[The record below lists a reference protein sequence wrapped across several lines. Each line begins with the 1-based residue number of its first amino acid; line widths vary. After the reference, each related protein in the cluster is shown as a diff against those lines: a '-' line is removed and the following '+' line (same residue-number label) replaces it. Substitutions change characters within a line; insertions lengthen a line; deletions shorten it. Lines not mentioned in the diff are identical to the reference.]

1 MIDFSDVQA
10 AYSRIQSLVKKTPLV
25 HSKYLSDFCGG
36 QVYLKLENQQITNSF
51 KVRGAMNKLLS
62 LTPEEKKKG
71 VLAVST
77 GNHAQA
83 IGVAAEHLKIPA
95 KIIIPENT
103 PENKI
108 EKIKKYDVTI
118 KKYDV
123 TLEIYQ
129 GDYDET
135 ELYALKLSKNSESI
149 FVSGYN
155 DNFIAAGQGTIGIEL
170 ADQLQTATDV
180 LVPVGRGGLISG
192 VAIAVKTL
200 LPNTRVIG
208 VQPDTNP
215 AFYESLKAG
224 KIIDVELFDSIA
236 DGISGGIEKGSITF
250 DIVQKYVDEILLV
263 KEETL
268 KEAIKLLWKEDK
280 QKVEGAA
287 ALAISPILED
297 PSDYKDKVIVAIIS
311 GGNID
316 EELFQQLIK

>member
-1 MIDFSDVQA
+1 MIDFLDVQA

-108 EKIKKYDVTI
+108 EKIKKYDVT
-118 KKYDV
+118 
-123 TLEIYQ
+123 LEIYQ
-129 GDYDET
+129 GDYDEA
-135 ELYALKLSKNSESI
+135 ELYTRELSKSTESI
-149 FVSGYN
+149 FISGYN
-155 DNFIAAGQGTIGIEL
+155 DNYIAAGQGTIGIEL
-170 ADQLQTATDV
+170 ADQLQTITDV
-180 LVPVGRGGLISG
+180 IVPVGGGGLISG
-192 VAIAVKTL
+192 IAVAIKTL
-200 LPNTRVIG
+200 LPKARVIG
-208 VQPDTNP
+208 VQSEASP

-236 DGISGGIEKGSITF
+236 DGMWGGIEKGSVTF

-263 KEETL
+263 KEETI
-268 KEAIKLLWKEDK
+268 KKAIGLLWKEDN
-280 QKVEGAA
+280 QKVEGSAA
-287 ALAISPILED
+287 AAIAPLLED
-297 PSDYKDKVIVAIIS
+297 RSNFKDKTIVSIMS
-311 GGNID
+311 GGNIN
-316 EELFQQLIK
+316 EELFHQLIN

>member
-36 QVYLKLENQQITNSF
+36 QVYLKLENKQITNSF

-108 EKIKKYDVTI
+108 EKIKKYDVT
-118 KKYDV
+118 
-123 TLEIYQ
+123 LEIYQ
-129 GDYDET
+129 GDYDEA
-135 ELYALKLSKNSESI
+135 ELYTLELSKRTESI
-149 FVSGYN
+149 FISGYN
-155 DNFIAAGQGTIGIEL
+155 DNYIAAGQGTIGIEL
-170 ADQLQTATDV
+170 ADQLQTITDV
-180 LVPVGRGGLISG
+180 IVPVGGGGLISG
-192 VAIAVKTL
+192 ISVAIKSL
-200 LPNTRVIG
+200 LPKARVIG
-208 VQPDTNP
+208 IQSEASP

-236 DGISGGIEKGSITF
+236 DGMWGGIEKGSITF
-250 DIVQKYVDEILLV
+250 DIVQKFVDEILLV
-263 KEETL
+263 KEETI
-268 KEAIKLLWKEDK
+268 KKAIRLLWQEDN
-280 QKVEGAA
+280 QKVEGSAA
-287 ALAISPILED
+287 AAIAPILEN
-297 PSDYKDKVIVAIIS
+297 PSGYKDKVIVAIIS

>member
-1 MIDFSDVQA
+1 MIDFSDVEA
-10 AYSRIQSLVKKTPLV
+10 AYSRIHSLVKKTPLIQ
-25 HSKYLSDFCGG
+25 SKYLSDLCGG

-62 LTPEEKKKG
+62 LTPEERKKG
-71 VLAVST
+71 VLAVSS

-83 IGVAAEHLKIPA
+83 IGVAAEQLKIPA
-95 KIIIPENT
+95 KIFVPKYT
-103 PENKI
+103 PRNKVD
-108 EKIKKYDVTI
+108 KIR
-118 KKYDV
+118 KYDV
-123 TLEIYQ
+123 TLEIFE

-135 ELYALKLSKNSESI
+135 ELYARELSKKSESI

-155 DNFIAAGQGTIGIEL
+155 DDFIAAGQGTIGIEL
-170 ADQLQTATDV
+170 ADQLKSVTDV
-180 LVPVGRGGLISG
+180 LAPVGGGGLISG
-192 VAIAVKTL
+192 IAIAVKTL

-215 AFYESLKAG
+215 AFHASLKAG
-224 KIIDVELFDSIA
+224 EIIDVELFDSIA
-236 DGISGGIEKGSITF
+236 DGIWGGIEKGSITF

-263 KEETL
+263 REETL
-268 KEAIKLLWKEDK
+268 REAIKLLWKEDK

-287 ALAISPILED
+287 ALAISPILET
-297 PSDYKDKVIVAIIS
+297 PSDYKDKVIVAIMS

>member
-51 KVRGAMNKLLS
+51 KIRGAMNKLLS

-95 KIIIPENT
+95 KIIIPENA

-108 EKIKKYDVTI
+108 EKI

-135 ELYALKLSKNSESI
+135 ELYARELSKKSESI

-155 DNFIAAGQGTIGIEL
+155 DEFIAAGQGTIGIEL
-170 ADQLQTATDV
+170 ADQLHSVTDV
-180 LVPVGRGGLISG
+180 LVPVGGGGLISG
-192 VAIAVKTL
+192 IAIAVKFL
-200 LPNTRVIG
+200 LPNTNVIG
-208 VQPDTNP
+208 VQPDTNS
-215 AFYESLKAG
+215 AFYESFKVG
-224 KIIDVELFDSIA
+224 KIIDIELFDSIA
-236 DGISGGIEKGSITF
+236 DGIAGGIEQGSITL
-250 DIVQKYVDEILLV
+250 DIVLKYVDEVCLV
-263 KEETL
+263 KEATL
-268 KEAIKLLWKEDK
+268 KEAIKLLWTEDK

-287 ALAISPILED
+287 ALAISPILEN
-297 PSDYKDKVIVAIIS
+297 PSDYKDRIIVAIMS

-316 EELFQQLIK
+316 EELFQKLIK

>member
-71 VLAVST
+71 VLAVSS

-108 EKIKKYDVTI
+108 EKIKKYDVT
-118 KKYDV
+118 
-123 TLEIYQ
+123 LEIYQ
-129 GDYDET
+129 GDYDEA
-135 ELYALKLSKNSESI
+135 ELYTLELSKRTESI
-149 FVSGYN
+149 FISGYN
-155 DNFIAAGQGTIGIEL
+155 DNYIAAGQGTIGIEL
-170 ADQLQTATDV
+170 ADQLQTITDV
-180 LVPVGRGGLISG
+180 IVPVGGGGLISG
-192 VAIAVKTL
+192 ISVAIKSL
-200 LPNTRVIG
+200 LPKARVIG
-208 VQPDTNP
+208 IQSEASP

-236 DGISGGIEKGSITF
+236 DGMWGGIEKGSITF
-250 DIVQKYVDEILLV
+250 DIVQKFVDEILLV
-263 KEETL
+263 KEETI
-268 KEAIKLLWKEDK
+268 KKAIGLLWKEDN
-280 QKVEGAA
+280 QKVEGSAA
-287 ALAISPILED
+287 AAIAPILEN
-297 PSDYKDKVIVAIIS
+297 PSGYKDKVIVAIMS
-311 GGNID
+311 GGNIN

>member
-1 MIDFSDVQA
+1 
-10 AYSRIQSLVKKTPLV
+10 
-25 HSKYLSDFCGG
+25 
-36 QVYLKLENQQITNSF
+36 
-51 KVRGAMNKLLS
+51 
-62 LTPEEKKKG
+62 

-95 KIIIPENT
+95 KIIIPENA

-108 EKIKKYDVTI
+108 EKI

-135 ELYALKLSKNSESI
+135 ELYARELSKKSESI

-155 DNFIAAGQGTIGIEL
+155 DEFIAAGQGTIGIEL
-170 ADQLQTATDV
+170 ADQLHSVTDV
-180 LVPVGRGGLISG
+180 LVPVGGGGLISG
-192 VAIAVKTL
+192 IAIAVKFL
-200 LPNTRVIG
+200 LPNTNVIG
-208 VQPDTNP
+208 VQPDTNS
-215 AFYESLKAG
+215 AFYESFKVG

-236 DGISGGIEKGSITF
+236 DGIAGGIEQGSITL
-250 DIVQKYVDEILLV
+250 DIVLKYVDEVCLV
-263 KEETL
+263 KEATL
-268 KEAIKLLWKEDK
+268 KEAIKLLWTEDK

-287 ALAISPILED
+287 ALAISPILEN
-297 PSDYKDKVIVAIIS
+297 PSDYKDRIIVAIMS

-316 EELFQQLIK
+316 EELFQKLIK